1 MKTVIIYRKDSTVRV
16 MKVSDKSNF
25 QHLGRDIEGDNFVRQ
40 DVL

>member
-25 QHLGRDIEGDNFVRQ
+25 QRLGRDIEGDKFVRQ